1 MEYRPMPAPLGFYG
15 GVESEENMATNE
27 EIIEQI
33 KTKIEFLTT
42 HNKNYNKAQYYTI
55 LDIEELLKE
64 LK

>member
-1 MEYRPMPAPLGFYG
+1 MEYRPMPAPLGVKAG
-15 GVESEENMATNE
+15 ESEENMATNE

-33 KTKIEFLTT
+33 KTKIKFLTT
-42 HNKNYNKAQYYTI
+42 HNKNYNKSQYYTI

>member
-1 MEYRPMPAPLGFYG
+1 MPALYGFYG
-15 GVESEENMATNE
+15 GNESEEKMITNK

-33 KTKIEFLTT
+33 KTKIEFLAT
-42 HNKNYNKAQYYTI
+42 HNKNYNKKQYYTI

>member
-1 MEYRPMPAPLGFYG
+1 MI
-15 GVESEENMATNE
+15 TNK

-33 KTKIEFLTT
+33 KTKIEFLVT
-42 HNKNYNKAQYYTI
+42 HNKNYNKKQYYTI

>member
-1 MEYRPMPAPLGFYG
+1 MPALWGFYG
-15 GVESEENMATNE
+15 GVESEEKMITNK

-33 KTKIEFLTT
+33 KTKIEFLAT
-42 HNKNYNKAQYYTI
+42 HNKNYNKKQYYTI

>member
-1 MEYRPMPAPLGFYG
+1 
-15 GVESEENMATNE
+15 MATNE

-33 KTKIEFLTT
+33 KTKIKFLTT

>member
-1 MEYRPMPAPLGFYG
+1 MPALYG
-15 GVESEENMATNE
+15 VKAGWKWEKMITNK

-42 HNKNYNKAQYYTI
+42 HNKNYNKTQYYTI

>member
-1 MEYRPMPAPLGFYG
+1 
-15 GVESEENMATNE
+15 MATNE

-33 KTKIEFLTT
+33 KTKIKFLAT
-42 HNKNYNKAQYYTI
+42 HNKNYNQAQYYTI